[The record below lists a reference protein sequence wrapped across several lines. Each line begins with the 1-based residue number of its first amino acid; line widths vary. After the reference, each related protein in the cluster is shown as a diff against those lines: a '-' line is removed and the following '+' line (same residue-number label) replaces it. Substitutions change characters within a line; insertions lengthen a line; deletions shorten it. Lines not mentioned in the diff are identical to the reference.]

1 MGGIVLEL
9 QKEALDETISIESLL
24 RKAYLV
30 AKKLKLRDLEE
41 WINQE
46 QNGYENHL

>member
-9 QKEALDETISIESLL
+9 QKEALDENISIESLL

-30 AKKLKLRDLEE
+30 AKKLKLKVDKSRTK
-41 WINQE
+41 WI
-46 QNGYENHL
+46 